1 MTTGRARKRNYEET
15 IVVFITASNEDE
27 AARIAR
33 ALVEERLAGCVNI
46 IKGIR
51 SIYSWMGKV
60 QDEAEVLMIVK
71 TRESL
76 FDALSTRVKELHSYA
91 VPEIIALPVIKGSTD
106 YLTWL
111 KEVTD
116 VTFS

>member
-1 MTTGRARKRNYEET
+1 MTTGHGIKRNYEET
-15 IVVFITASNEDE
+15 IVVFITASSEDE
-27 AARIAR
+27 AAKIAR
-33 ALVEERLAGCVNI
+33 VLVEERLAGCVNI

-60 QDEAEVLMIVK
+60 EDEAEVLMTAK
-71 TRESL
+71 TRGSL
-76 FDALSTRVKELHSYA
+76 FNALSTRVKELHSYA
-91 VPEIIALPVIKGSTD
+91 VPEIIALPVVKGSTE